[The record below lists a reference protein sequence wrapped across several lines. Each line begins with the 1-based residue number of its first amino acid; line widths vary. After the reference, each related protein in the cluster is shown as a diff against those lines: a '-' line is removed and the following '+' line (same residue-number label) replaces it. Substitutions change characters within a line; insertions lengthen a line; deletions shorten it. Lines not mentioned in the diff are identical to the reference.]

1 MTILIGGDLVPTSS
15 NSELFINAETESL
28 LGGKL
33 HKIWNNGAFRIFNLE
48 TPLDDHTNPI
58 KKCGINFHASKKTI
72 NGIRELK
79 PSLVT
84 LSNNH
89 ILDQG
94 YGGLKSTIDLLSKN
108 HIPYIGVGNNKNDA
122 GKPFIS
128 NIGDRKVGFY
138 ACAEHEFS
146 IATNNSPGANPFDP
160 FDSLEHIE
168 DLKKQCDYVIILYHG
183 GKEYY
188 RYPSP
193 YLQKVCRK
201 MIDKGAD
208 LVVCQHSH
216 CIGCYEE
223 YSGASIIYGQG
234 NFIFD
239 DTESDFLK
247 TSLILEINL
256 LNNYSINYI
265 PVIKNGNKIRLAEED
280 ERSKILSEFQLR
292 SEQILKQGFIE
303 ENYKLFAEKYLNN
316 YLRSLSGLNKY
327 VCLFDKYIF
336 KGKLTNTL
344 YKSKK
349 LLAIQN
355 YIECEA
361 HRELLLEGV
370 KNKINQD

>member
-1 MTILIGGDLVPTSS
+1 
-15 NSELFINAETESL
+15 
-28 LGGKL
+28 
-33 HKIWNNGAFRIFNLE
+33 
-48 TPLDDHTNPI
+48 
-58 KKCGINFHASKKTI
+58 
-72 NGIRELK
+72 
-79 PSLVT
+79 
-84 LSNNH
+84 
-89 ILDQG
+89 
-94 YGGLKSTIDLLSKN
+94 
-108 HIPYIGVGNNKNDA
+108 
-122 GKPFIS
+122 
-128 NIGDRKVGFY
+128 
-138 ACAEHEFS
+138 
-146 IATNNSPGANPFDP
+146 
-160 FDSLEHIE
+160 
-168 DLKKQCDYVIILYHG
+168 
-183 GKEYY
+183 
-188 RYPSP
+188 
-193 YLQKVCRK
+193 